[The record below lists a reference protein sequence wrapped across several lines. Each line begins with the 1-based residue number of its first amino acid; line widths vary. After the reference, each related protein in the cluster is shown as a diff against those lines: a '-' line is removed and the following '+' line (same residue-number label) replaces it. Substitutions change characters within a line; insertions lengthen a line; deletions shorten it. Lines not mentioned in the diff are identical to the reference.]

1 MLRWGDYPDGLIAII
16 RVLISNR
23 EAEGDVMTDAG
34 SEKLEDATPLTL
46 KMEEGLCAKEC
57 RQRLEAGK
65 GKEMDSPWC
74 FQKGMRLCQHLDLGT
89 MRPIL
94 DFWTIKL

>member
-65 GKEMDSPWC
+65 GKEMASPQEPPEEVWH
-74 FQKGMRLCQHLDLGT
+74 CQYVDIGL
-89 MRPIL
+89 
-94 DFWTIKL
+94 